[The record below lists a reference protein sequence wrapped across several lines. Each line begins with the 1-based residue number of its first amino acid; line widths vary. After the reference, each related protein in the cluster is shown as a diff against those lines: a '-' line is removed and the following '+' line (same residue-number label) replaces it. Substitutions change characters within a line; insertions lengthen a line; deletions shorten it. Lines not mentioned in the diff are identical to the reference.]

1 MSDIPFPHRNRRPV
15 VSALGLQRSPKV
27 RVAPDVMAKK
37 NPLPNDKKFEQG
49 GKLAQVNCVTC
60 HGAKGK
66 GDGAAAVALNPKP
79 ADWTSK
85 KVQDES
91 DGELFW
97 KISNGRGAMPPWKH
111 LPKTTKGADPLYP
124 LVTKR
129 PDRGRARRGTVG
141 VANPARCGGGNAEP
155 MNDGGAPR
163 PRESPGPRMSG
174 ALAAERDGRK
184 PG

>member
-1 MSDIPFPHRNRRPV
+1 MSASFVSGLAIAALV
-15 VSALGLQRSPKV
+15 VSALGFGGSAFAQGPW
-27 RVAPDVMAKK
+27 VAPDAEKVKK
-37 NPLPNDKKFEQG
+37 SPLPSDKKFVEQG

-85 KVQDES
+85 RVQDES

-111 LPKTTKGADPLYP
+111 LPE
-124 LVTKR
+124 
-129 PDRGRARRGTVG
+129 PDRW
-141 VANPARCGGGNAEP
+141 
-155 MNDGGAPR
+155 
-163 PRESPGPRMSG
+163 
-174 ALAAERDGRK
+174 ALIRYIRSLK
-184 PG
+184 